1 MVESQHH
8 VLIVEDDEGVAD
20 LYRSWVFEAWT
31 TRIATTVAD
40 ARSAIDEDEDEDVDE
55 DVDLV
60 VLDRHLPDGSGREI
74 FEEYGG
80 VEERPPV
87 LAVTATDPDFDIV
100 DLPIDDYL
108 VKPVDRETF
117 RASLDRLA
125 GRISYDAELRALYAL
140 ASKKAVLEARKSR
153 SELAASEEY
162 ADLENRV
169 DRQRQRADDLLDR
182 VTSNGYR
189 GLFRGLFNR
198 RRSRASK

>member
-20 LYRSWVFEAWT
+20 LYRSWVFEEWT
-31 TRIATTVAD
+31 ARIATTVAD
-40 ARSAIDEDEDEDVDE
+40 ARSTIDE

-60 VLDRHLPDGSGREI
+60 VLDRHLPDGSGREV
-74 FEEYGG
+74 FEGYGG
-80 VEERPPV
+80 FEERPPV
-87 LAVTATDPDFDIV
+87 LAVTATDPDFDVV

-117 RASLDRLA
+117 RDSLERLA

-153 SELAASEEY
+153 TELAASEEY

-169 DRQRQRADDLLDR
+169 DRQRERADDLLDR
-182 VTSNGYR
+182 VASNGYR
-189 GLFRGLFNR
+189 GLFRGLFHR
-198 RRSRASK
+198 HRSRASK